1 MRLISDDMANQI
13 KDNSD
18 IVDIIGEYVDLK
30 KAGSSYKGLCPFH
43 NEKTPSFTVDK
54 KKQLFHCFG
63 CGAGGDVVSFIMQ
76 KEGLSYPESLKYL
89 GEKAGINIVYN
100 ENPVVNERRYK
111 LFEINKEIMMYFY
124 KNLLTNKAPQDYL
137 LNRGLRSN
145 IVNTFMLGYALDSWD
160 DLLNFAKHKGI
171 KEEDLLE
178 LGLVAKSKK
187 GNYYDKYRNRLIF
200 PIIDTY
206 GRVIGFGGRSI
217 DKAMPKYL
225 NSPESEVFK
234 KRFNLYAL
242 NNFKKQ
248 NRRDLILVEGY
259 MDVIAL
265 NNNGIDIAVAS
276 LGTAFTIEQAKLAK
290 RYADNIYLCYDSDTA
305 GIKATKRAIEIFRE
319 AEIRVNI
326 IELEEGLDPDDFVKK
341 YGKDAF
347 EKKMDEA
354 LDDYNYLYTQIL
366 KGYSEANE
374 NEKFE
379 KLNQFISFLASIKQ
393 ELTREIFINKVSSL
407 FEIDKQTL
415 KSAISKYNNKHHK
428 DKYNREEFKKPN
440 IVIEEKK
447 RFINAH
453 ELEIL
458 RLIFNQLEDY
468 QKEAEYFNRFLQ
480 DPKALSFRDFLI
492 NKDPSKFDKTDEDFK
507 YILDYVMDDKNP
519 ILVSELK
526 DKISLYERLQM
537 RKNLREKSIDSKGRD
552 NEQRW

>member
-100 ENPVVNERRYK
+100 ENPVVNERRNK
-111 LFEINKEIMMYFY
+111 LFDINKEIMMYFY

-160 DLLNFAKHKGI
+160 DLLNFAKNKGI

-178 LGLVAKSKK
+178 LGLIAKSKK

-217 DKAMPKYL
+217 DKTMPKYL

-234 KRFNLYAL
+234 KRFNLYGL

-265 NNNGIDIAVAS
+265 NNKGIDIAVAS
-276 LGTAFTIEQAKLAK
+276 LGTAFTVEQAKLAK
-290 RYADNIYLCYDSDTA
+290 RYADNIYICYDSDTA

-319 AEIRVNI
+319 AEIGVNI
-326 IELEEGLDPDDFVKK
+326 IELEDGLDPDDFVKK
-341 YGKDAF
+341 YGKEAF

-354 LDDYNYLYTQIL
+354 QDEYNYAYSQIL
-366 KGYSEANE
+366 KGYSDANE

-379 KLNQFISFLASIKQ
+379 KLNLFMEFLASIKQ
-393 ELTREIFINKVSSL
+393 DLTREIFINKVSSL

-415 KSAISKYNNKHHK
+415 KAAISKYNNKHHK
-428 DKYNREEFKKPN
+428 DKHNREEFDKPQ
-440 IVIEEKK
+440 IVIEEK
-447 RFINAH
+447 RSFIKAH

-458 RLIFNQLEDY
+458 RLIFSKLDDY
-468 QKEAEYFNRFLQ
+468 QKETEFFDQYLIS
-480 DPKALSFRDFLI
+480 PKAINFRDFLI
-492 NKDPSKFDKTDEDFK
+492 NKDPNKFDKTDEDYKF
-507 YILDYVMDDKNP
+507 ILDYVMDDKNP

-526 DKISLYERLQM
+526 DKISLYKRLEM
-537 RKNLREKSIDSKGRD
+537 RKNLKNKSINSKGRD

>member
-100 ENPVVNERRYK
+100 ENPVVNERRNK

>member
-341 YGKDAF
+341 YGKAAF

>member
-100 ENPVVNERRYK
+100 ENPVVNERRNK

-160 DLLNFAKHKGI
+160 DLLNFAKNKGI